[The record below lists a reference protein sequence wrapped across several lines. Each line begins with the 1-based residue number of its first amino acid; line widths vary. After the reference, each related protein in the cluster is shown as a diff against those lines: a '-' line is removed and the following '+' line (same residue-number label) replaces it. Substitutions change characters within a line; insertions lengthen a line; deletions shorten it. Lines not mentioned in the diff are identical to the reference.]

1 MIKDERYRT
10 SSWVAVLL
18 MLAQVFTGYFAIMAY
33 SDVILSEI
41 FTEDKAMIGNYIIAL
56 FNVLGSIASIY
67 LIHRVGRRK
76 ILILGQALITLALL
90 GMAAT
95 SGIKDPVLLLIMI
108 CSVTFV
114 FQCTIG
120 PLAPLYAAE
129 ICCDA
134 ALGLV
139 MVAEDAGVLL

>member
-33 SDVILSEI
+33 SDVILSEM
-41 FTEDKAMIGNYIIAL
+41 FTEDKAMIGNYIVAL

-76 ILILGQALITLALL
+76 ILILG
-90 GMAAT
+90 
-95 SGIKDPVLLLIMI
+95 
-108 CSVTFV
+108 
-114 FQCTIG
+114 
-120 PLAPLYAAE
+120 
-129 ICCDA
+129 
-134 ALGLV
+134 
-139 MVAEDAGVLL
+139 